1 MKKKT
6 KFLLGTTLAAGLGAA
21 GLYTYYFRPL
31 KTKENKTKYPY
42 ALLLGCPCHND
53 GSYSNSQ
60 IERCNLAIEE
70 YKRGA
75 YKTLIITGGAVK
87 NQYVESLAMKE
98 YIEQRAF
105 IPIITETKAKNTYE
119 NFEYAAS
126 IIHDQPVLI
135 LTSSLHAKRCQAIA
149 SKFFKHYA
157 FACYTDRKPRHIGRE
172 IFSRLIF
179 IKIELQK
186 ALGLYK
192 DENK

>member
-6 KFLLGTTLAAGLGAA
+6 KFLLGAGLAASLGAA
-21 GLYTYYFRPL
+21 GVYTYYFRPL
-31 KTKENKTKYPY
+31 KTKEKRTKYPY
-42 ALLLGCPCHND
+42 ALLLGCPSHDD
-53 GSYSNSQ
+53 GTYSSSQ

-87 NQYVESLAMKE
+87 NQYTESLAMKE
-98 YIEQRAF
+98 YIEKRAF
-105 IPIITETKAKNTYE
+105 IPVIAETKAANTYE
-119 NFEYAAS
+119 NFEFAKN

-149 SKFFKHYA
+149 SKFFTHFA
-157 FACYTDRKPRHIGRE
+157 FAYYPDRKPRHIVRE
-172 IFSRLIF
+172 IFSRFIF
-179 IKIELQK
+179 IKIELEK

-192 DENK
+192 KKN